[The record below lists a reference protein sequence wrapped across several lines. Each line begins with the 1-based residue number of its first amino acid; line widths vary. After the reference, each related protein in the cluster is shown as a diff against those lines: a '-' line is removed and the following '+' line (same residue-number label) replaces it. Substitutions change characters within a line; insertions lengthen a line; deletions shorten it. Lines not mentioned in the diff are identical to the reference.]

1 MKIRIALLVA
11 AAAPMVSAPVFAGEG
26 GVGGGVPGIA
36 EREISRR
43 LARIED
49 ARQAMQKGDEL
60 YAKGDHEGALAQYRA
75 AKEIF
80 DQLPNAPF
88 IQDWR
93 DLANLKFADCAA
105 QVAREKAVIG
115 DYDSARKL
123 IAEAL
128 AAVPGH
134 KAAKLFALHLD
145 DPDRWPPALTPEH
158 VENVGKVQK
167 GLLLG
172 SSSTEIGNYDQALS
186 QFEDVLRIDPY
197 NTAARR
203 GMELAER
210 KRAEYFESA
219 RDHQRSRMLNI
230 VNEAWEHK
238 PAVKGLRVENST
250 DGGKAPTVYLSQ
262 KMQKIIFPQVQFS
275 GASID
280 EAVEFLRVK
289 SRDLDVEEQDPARKG
304 VNIILKAGD
313 NPSTA
318 SISLDLKDVPMVE
331 ALRYVTELAGMK
343 FKVEP
348 FAVLIVPVSETTA
361 EQFTRIYKVPPDFES
376 MGSGAGAAPA
386 AAAAPADPF
395 AAGGGAA
402 PAASGLLARQNAL
415 EILKS
420 QGIPF
425 PEGATAVFN
434 KVTSQ
439 LIVKNTQPNLDL
451 VEAFVDSIIGRVTK
465 QVYITSKFVEVTQ
478 KNTDELGFD
487 WLLGGLGTSADNV
500 FVGGGTTGNSGVR
513 ATYGGTLGDL
523 VTNGAVTPVTRGLRS
538 GSRAIRGDS
547 IDSLFT
553 GTDATA
559 DTVAPGVLSVAGIF
573 TDPQFGMVLRALSQ
587 RKGVDLMS
595 APSVTTKGGQQA
607 TVEVVREFIYPTEF
621 DPPQIPT
628 NVGSTGTGT
637 GGGSA
642 AIPVTPTT
650 PTAFEMRPVGV
661 RMEVDPVI
669 GENGSI
675 DLNLLP
681 EVTEF
686 DGFINYGSPIYSVQP
701 ITATEVV
708 LDNLGNVVLDF
719 LGNPL
724 TSQNI
729 VGSNRVELTPNIINQ
744 PIFSTRKVKTSVT
757 VWDGQTVALGG
768 LIREDV
774 QDVEDK
780 LPVLGD
786 LPFVGRLFRSEVEDH
801 FKRNLMIFVT
811 AVLIDP
817 AGQRI
822 SGQGSVGGAAADTGA
837 NPLLPPVG
845 N

>member
-1 MKIRIALLVA
+1 MGGSS
-11 AAAPMVSAPVFAGEG
+11 AAP
-26 GVGGGVPGIA
+26 
-36 EREISRR
+36 
-43 LARIED
+43 
-49 ARQAMQKGDEL
+49 
-60 YAKGDHEGALAQYRA
+60 
-75 AKEIF
+75 
-80 DQLPNAPF
+80 
-88 IQDWR
+88 
-93 DLANLKFADCAA
+93 
-105 QVAREKAVIG
+105 
-115 DYDSARKL
+115 
-123 IAEAL
+123 
-128 AAVPGH
+128 
-134 KAAKLFALHLD
+134 
-145 DPDRWPPALTPEH
+145 
-158 VENVGKVQK
+158 
-167 GLLLG
+167 
-172 SSSTEIGNYDQALS
+172 
-186 QFEDVLRIDPY
+186 
-197 NTAARR
+197 
-203 GMELAER
+203 
-210 KRAEYFESA
+210 
-219 RDHQRSRMLNI
+219 
-230 VNEAWEHK
+230 
-238 PAVKGLRVENST
+238 
-250 DGGKAPTVYLSQ
+250 
-262 KMQKIIFPQVQFS
+262 
-275 GASID
+275 
-280 EAVEFLRVK
+280 
-289 SRDLDVEEQDPARKG
+289 
-304 VNIILKAGD
+304 
-313 NPSTA
+313 
-318 SISLDLKDVPMVE
+318 
-331 ALRYVTELAGMK
+331 
-343 FKVEP
+343 
-348 FAVLIVPVSETTA
+348 
-361 EQFTRIYKVPPDFES
+361 
-376 MGSGAGAAPA
+376 AAPA
-386 AAAAPADPF
+386 AAADPF
-395 AAGGGAA
+395 AAGGAA
-402 PAASGLLARQNAL
+402 PTTSGLTVRQSAL
-415 EILKS
+415 DILKS

-451 VEAFVDSIIGRVTK
+451 VESFVDSIIGQVTK

-487 WLLGGLGTSADNV
+487 WLLGGT
-500 FVGGGTTGNSGVR
+500 GGEVQVAGGSTGNSGVR
-513 ATYGGTLGDL
+513 ATYSGSMADL
-523 VTNGAVTPVTRGLRS
+523 VTAGTISPVTRGLRS
-538 GSRAIRGDS
+538 GGRAIRGDS

-553 GTDATA
+553 GTDSTA

-573 TDPQFGMVLRALSQ
+573 TNPQFGMVLRALSQ

-628 NVGSTGTGT
+628 NVGATA
-637 GGGSA
+637 GGGANGGGAS

-701 ITATEVV
+701 VTETEIITNTITDAI
-708 LDNLGNVVLDF
+708 GNVIGTVLT
-719 LGNPL
+719 PV
-724 TSQNI
+724 TNI

-811 AVLIDP
+811 ATLIDP

-822 SGQGSVGGAAADTGA
+822 SRQGSGSVGADSAEGA

>member
-1 MKIRIALLVA
+1 MSQISRMTKHPIALMVA
-11 AAAPMVSAPVFAGEG
+11 AAALPMAQLHVYAGEG
-26 GVGGGVPGIA
+26 GAGAGSVPGIA
-36 EREISRR
+36 EREIARR
-43 LARIED
+43 LARIQD
-49 ARQAMQKGDEL
+49 AQKAMQRGDEL
-60 YAKGDHEGALAQYRA
+60 FAQGDHEGALAQYRA

-93 DLANLKFADCAA
+93 DLANLKFADCAVV
-105 QVAREKAVIG
+105 VAREKAAKG
-115 DYDSARKL
+115 DYVKARELLK
-123 IAEAL
+123 EAL

-134 KAAKLFALHLD
+134 KKAMLFAAQLD
-145 DPDRWPPALTPEH
+145 DPDRWPPALTAEH
-158 VENVGKVQK
+158 VENVEKVKQ
-167 GLLLG
+167 GLFVG
-172 SSSTEIGNYDQALS
+172 ASAVEIGDYNKALE
-186 QFEDVLRIDPY
+186 QYEDVLRVDPY
-197 NTAARR
+197 NSAARR

-210 KRAEYFESA
+210 KRAEYFKSA
-219 RDHQRSRMLNI
+219 YDHQRARMLNM
-230 VNEAWEHK
+230 VNEAWENK
-238 PAVKGLRVENST
+238 PAVKGLSVETGNLGT
-250 DGGKAPTVYLSQ
+250 KAPTVYLSQ

-275 GASID
+275 GASIE

-289 SRDLDVEEQDPARKG
+289 SRDLDVYETDPARKG
-304 VNIILKAGD
+304 VNIILKAGSD
-313 NPSTA
+313 APTA
-318 SISLDLKDVPMVE
+318 SISLDLKDVPMTE

-343 FKVEP
+343 YKVEP
-348 FAVLIVPVSETTA
+348 FAVLIVPVTETTT
-361 EQFTRIYKVPPDFES
+361 EQFTRIYKVPPDFET
-376 MGSGAGAAPA
+376 MGGGGGGDAA

-395 AAGGGAA
+395 AAGGGATA
-402 PAASGLLARQNAL
+402 PTVSGLIKRQSAL
-415 EILKS
+415 DILKN

-451 VEAFVDSIIGRVTK
+451 VESFVDSIIGQVTK
-465 QVYITSKFVEVTQ
+465 QVYITTKFVEVTQ
-478 KNTDELGFD
+478 KNSDELGFD
-487 WLLGGLGTSADNV
+487 WLLGGLGGEVEVS
-500 FVGGGTTGNSGVR
+500 GGSDGNWGGRVNYTGTV
-513 ATYGGTLGDL
+513 ADL
-523 VTNGAVTPVTRGLRS
+523 VQAGAVAPVSRGLRS
-538 GSRAIRGDS
+538 GARAIRGDS

-553 GTDATA
+553 PVDATA
-559 DTVAPGVLSVAGIF
+559 DTVAPGVLSVAGVL
-573 TDPQFGMVLRALSQ
+573 TDPQFGVVIRALAQ
-587 RKGVDLMS
+587 KKGVDLMS

-628 NVGSTGTGT
+628 NVGATQGNNGNAG
-637 GGGSA
+637 GGGSS
-642 AIPVTPTT
+642 IPVTPTT

-686 DGFINYGSPIYSVQP
+686 DGFVNYGSPIYSV
-701 ITATEVV
+701 TTG
-708 LDNLGNVVLDF
+708 NLL
-719 LGNPL
+719 L
-724 TSQNI
+724 NI
-729 VGSNRVELTPNIINQ
+729 PASRVELTPNIINQ

-780 LPVLGD
+780 IPVLGD
-786 LPFVGRLFRSEVEDH
+786 IPIVGRLFRSEVEDH

-811 AVLIDP
+811 ATLIDP

-822 SGQGSVGGAAADTGA
+822 KPAAGGSVSDTDTDA
-837 NPLLPPVG
+837 SLLPAVSG